1 MLIAGVAVAG
11 ALALDPWAHAA
22 LARPGVYDRD
32 WGRLLRVMGYVPTWL
47 LAATALWL
55 HDRRTGAG
63 GRRAAVLALAPVI
76 GGAIAEVLKL
86 LFRRERPGD
95 VLGPYLFRDFADQP
109 WSTSGLGL
117 PSSHALV
124 AFGAAV
130 ALGRLFPA
138 ARWVWYALAAGCAW
152 SRVAAHAHWLSDVV
166 AAAAVAV
173 GVATLVWR
181 TPCHDVA
188 GPTTISAVRAPE

>member
-1 MLIAGVAVAG
+1 MIAGVAVAG
-11 ALALDPWAHAA
+11 AMMLDPWAHAA

-32 WGRLLRVMGYVPTWL
+32 WGRLLRVLGYVPTWL
-47 LAATALWL
+47 LAALALWL

-63 GRRAAVLALAPVI
+63 GRRAATLALSPVI
-76 GGAIAEVLKL
+76 GGALAEVLKL
-86 LFRRERPGD
+86 LARRERPAD
-95 VLGPYLFRDFADQP
+95 VLGPYVFRDFADRP

-130 ALGRLFPA
+130 ALARLFPA
-138 ARWVWYALAAGCAW
+138 ARWVWYGLAAGCAW

-166 AAAAVAV
+166 AAAAVAM
-173 GVATLVWR
+173 GLAALVWR
-181 TPCHDVA
+181 APTHDESAPAVVSA
-188 GPTTISAVRAPE
+188 GRAPG